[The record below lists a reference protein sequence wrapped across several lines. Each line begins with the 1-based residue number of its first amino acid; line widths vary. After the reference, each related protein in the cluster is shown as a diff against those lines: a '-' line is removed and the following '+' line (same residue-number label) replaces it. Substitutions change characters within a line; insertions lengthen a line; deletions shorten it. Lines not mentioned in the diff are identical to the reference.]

1 MTIRSATLQ
10 FCKRIALVAA
20 PSKASTLITTIIIAL
35 SRVAQIAPTQIEIK
49 AIVSNSQNR
58 HLTHPTTRSAVNGML
73 AMIAAHAQKYRAS
86 AFSEVFGVSGRPG
99 AAAPLEHLRAGVRR
113 RRGF

>member
-10 FCKRIALVAA
+10 FWKRIALVAA

-49 AIVSNSQNR
+49 AIAAIPELAPYASNYPVRGKWNVNDDCCPRTEVSR
-58 HLTHPTTRSAVNGML
+58 
-73 AMIAAHAQKYRAS
+73 KC
-86 AFSEVFGVSGRPG
+86 VF
-99 AAAPLEHLRAGVRR
+99 
-113 RRGF
+113 